1 MATFKYYQVHHPLS
15 MHDIWGKLNYNWF
28 KKINPYFII
37 VYLSQ
42 GLFRFLMKLIF
53 NFFMRVQ
60 IESKEDLKKLKGPLI
75 IAANHASWADVFLI
89 ATVLPFNAKI
99 FPIRYACL
107 NKIFYF
113 PLTLLL
119 VWLLGSFPVEK
130 GVGLEKSL
138 KHPIKILRNKGVVG
152 IFPEGRRQR
161 ITDTELSRP
170 KRGIAYLALKTKT
183 KILPIKI
190 EGQIGMRFSKFFLR
204 KYRVKIKIGQIFSLP
219 SQRIISPE
227 SCNKPAAYVMEKI
240 RSL

>member
-1 MATFKYYQVHHPLS
+1 MATFKYYQVHHSLS
-15 MHDIWGKLNYNWF
+15 IHDIWGKLNYNWF

-37 VYLSQ
+37 VYLFQ
-42 GLFRFLMKLIF
+42 GLFRFLMKLIL

-60 IESKEDLKKLKGPLI
+60 IERKEDLKKIKGPLI
-75 IAANHASWADVFLI
+75 IAANHASWTDVFLI
-89 ATVLPFNAKI
+89 AAALPFNTKI

-107 NKIFYF
+107 SKIFYF
-113 PLTLLL
+113 PLTLPL

-138 KHPIKILRNKGVVG
+138 KHSIKILKDKGVVG

-161 ITDTELSRP
+161 ITDIKFSQP

-183 KILPIKI
+183 KILPVKI
-190 EGQIGMRFSKFFLR
+190 EGQVGMKFSKFFLR
-204 KYRVKIKIGQIFSLP
+204 KYRIRIKIGKIFSLP
-219 SQRIISPE
+219 DQRIISPE

-240 RSL
+240 RRL